1 MNVNGSLVHQRQFP
15 NFPQDFSAPV
25 FDLTPQAA
33 PVLSWEVVP
42 QWALVPQRYQP
53 PVQFVPQQDGMSFG
67 TFLAG
72 LVTVVG
78 GAIMLSPGASKEWK
92 ALAQIGVGVSLPHLL
107 NQAFNLQAWPGQQL
121 N

>member
-1 MNVNGSLVHQRQFP
+1 MYANSSLIHQQQFP
-15 NFPQDFSAPV
+15 GFPQNFVAPG
-25 FDLTPQAA
+25 FDMTPQAA

-42 QWALVPQRYQP
+42 QWALAPQYDQP
-53 PVQFVPQQDGMSFG
+53 SAQFIPPQEGISFG

-72 LVTVVG
+72 VVTVVG

-92 ALAQIGVGVSLPHLL
+92 ALAQIAVGVSLPHLL
-107 NQAFNLQAWPGQQL
+107 NKAFELQAWPAQQL

>member
-1 MNVNGSLVHQRQFP
+1 MNVNASLIYQQPFP
-15 NFPQDFSAPV
+15 NFPQNFAAPV
-25 FDLTPQAA
+25 FDVPPQET
-33 PVLSWEVVP
+33 PVLLWE
-42 QWALVPQRYQP
+42 LVPQYEQP
-53 PVQFVPQQDGMSFG
+53 PVQYVPPQEGMSFG

-78 GAIMLSPGASKEWK
+78 GAIILSPDASKEWK

-107 NQAFNLQAWPGQQL
+107 TKAFDLQAWPGQQL